1 MGLLQTWFSEDGSET
16 EHSLPS
22 FPNFKAIAK
31 YWGSEIQSIPK
42 DLCLFRLQEDRQHTS
57 PPLFP
62 HTANAW
68 TNTTQSNYSNNIY
81 GWIMFQL
88 PHLLLKARKSQSTWT
103 RQSANAGEFPL
114 GTKCCFF
121 HSALQWVCLRMQ
133 HSVRDYSFR
142 KLVFGFFSS
151 SLPISAHLSGRSR
164 CEPLGL
170 GWVLLLRT
178 FSGKS
183 KAWATRWLG
192 SCIVRGQSLTLFLAL
207 WSSLMSHIIDLNDLI
222 VGGKFKCAILIT
234 CYPRQIKSLCVKST
248 LLWIT
253 YKTSIYW
260 INVGSNFILMW
271 LTVCFSPLKWDKN
284 TQTYNCV
291 ATLHLTCLFL
301 LLSF

>member
-16 EHSLPS
+16 EHPLPS

-68 TNTTQSNYSNNIY
+68 TNTAQSNYSNNIY

-142 KLVFGFFSS
+142 KGVFGFFFL
-151 SLPISAHLSGRSR
+151 LPPYLCSPVREEQVWTVGVWLSPPVQNFLWK
-164 CEPLGL
+164 E
-170 GWVLLLRT
+170 
-178 FSGKS
+178 
-183 KAWATRWLG
+183 
-192 SCIVRGQSLTLFLAL
+192 QSLSHTLTRELHRARA
-207 WSSLMSHIIDLNDLI
+207 
-222 VGGKFKCAILIT
+222 V
-234 CYPRQIKSLCVKST
+234 P
-248 LLWIT
+248 
-253 YKTSIYW
+253 
-260 INVGSNFILMW
+260 NFVSGFME
-271 LTVCFSPLKWDKN
+271 FPHEPYYRSKWPYCRW
-284 TQTYNCV
+284 QV
-291 ATLHLTCLFL
+291 
-301 LLSF
+301 